1 MAEYEGTED
10 LRDHEDGWTT
20 LCGVDVI
27 KWKPGAIGFNLSS
40 ATNPSYLFCLINSL
54 TLKRN
59 IIHIAGQW
67 HNGEN

>member
-27 KWKPGAIGFNLSS
+27 KWKTVPLDSTSALLQTPAIYFAL
-40 ATNPSYLFCLINSL
+40 LIL
-54 TLKRN
+54 
-59 IIHIAGQW
+59 
-67 HNGEN
+67 